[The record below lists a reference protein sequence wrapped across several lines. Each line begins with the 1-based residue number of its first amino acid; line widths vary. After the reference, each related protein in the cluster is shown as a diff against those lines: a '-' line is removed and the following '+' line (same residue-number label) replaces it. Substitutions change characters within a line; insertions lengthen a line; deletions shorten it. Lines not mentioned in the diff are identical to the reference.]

1 MRPPANGVPPPGPS
15 TSPLRSS
22 AQDGPPGEGSPA
34 PPPHIRL
41 RLPLQ
46 PVRVTYVLLGLIGLT
61 FAAQFAFATFL
72 DVDLANYGAKNNLRI
87 AHGEIWRLFTAIF
100 LHGNVLHIL
109 FNAYALYYLG
119 REIETFYGPLRF
131 SLVFLVAGLSGSV
144 VSMLLNP
151 YASIGASGAI
161 FGLIG
166 AEGVFL
172 YRNRRLLGERGR
184 RGLQNV
190 IFITVLNL
198 AIGLQGGIDNWAHL
212 GGLLGG
218 LALGW
223 FIGPVWVL
231 RFDPATPQEAAL
243 ADQQPLAGARWLAVP
258 IAVGALAALTG
269 IAIALQR

>member
-1 MRPPANGVPPPGPS
+1 
-15 TSPLRSS
+15 
-22 AQDGPPGEGSPA
+22 
-34 PPPHIRL
+34 L

-151 YASIGASGAI
+151 HASIGASGAI

-223 FIGPVWVL
+223 CIGPVWAL

-258 IAVGALAALTG
+258 IAAGALAALTG